1 MPLHRIF
8 VSNGFFSSADKA
20 ALAEAITD
28 VYSFLPPFYV
38 IVLFIELD
46 AGNIFVGGKET
57 KRMVRISVEHVA
69 RSFTDDSSKRGFMD
83 RYEKALEPFTKA
95 RGIDWEV
102 QVVDCDRLLL
112 NLNGMALPEENTEE
126 ERIWKSENR
135 AVPREEMEALK
146 VHAAV

>member
-1 MPLHRIF
+1 M
-8 VSNGFFSSADKA
+8 
-20 ALAEAITD
+20 LAPQR
-28 VYSFLPPFYV
+28 F
-38 IVLFIELD
+38 
-46 AGNIFVGGKET
+46 
-57 KRMVRISVEHVA
+57 
-69 RSFTDDSSKRGFMD
+69 SKRRFMD

-146 VHAAV
+146 VHGAV

>member
-8 VSNGFFSSADKA
+8 VPKGFYSSADKA
-20 ALAEAITD
+20 ALAEAITE

-46 AGNIFVGGKET
+46 AGNIFVGGKATE
-57 KRMVRISVEHVA
+57 RMVRISVEHVA
-69 RSFTDDSSKRGFMD
+69 RNFADDSSKRRFMD

-102 QVVDCDRLLL
+102 QVVDCDVGSDFVR
-112 NLNGMALPEENTEE
+112 
-126 ERIWKSENR
+126 
-135 AVPREEMEALK
+135 
-146 VHAAV
+146 

>member
-8 VSNGFFSSADKA
+8 VPKGLYSSADKA
-20 ALAEAITD
+20 ALAESITK
-28 VYSFLPPFYV
+28 VYAFLPPFYV

-46 AGNIFVGGKET
+46 AGNIFVGGKATE
-57 KRMVRISVEHVA
+57 RM
-69 RSFTDDSSKRGFMD
+69 
-83 RYEKALEPFTKA
+83 KALEPFIKA

-135 AVPREEMEALK
+135 AVTPEEMEALK
-146 VHAAV
+146 ARGAV

>member
-8 VSNGFFSSADKA
+8 VPKGFYSSTDKA
-20 ALAEAITD
+20 AWAEAITE
-28 VYSFLPPFYV
+28 VYAFLPPFYV

-46 AGNIFVGGKET
+46 AGNIFVGGKAT

-69 RSFTDDSSKRGFMD
+69 RNFTDDSSKRGFMD
-83 RYEKALEPFTKA
+83 RYEKVLEPFTKA

-102 QVVDCDRLLL
+102 QIVDCDRLLL

-135 AVPREEMEALK
+135 AVSREEMEAMK